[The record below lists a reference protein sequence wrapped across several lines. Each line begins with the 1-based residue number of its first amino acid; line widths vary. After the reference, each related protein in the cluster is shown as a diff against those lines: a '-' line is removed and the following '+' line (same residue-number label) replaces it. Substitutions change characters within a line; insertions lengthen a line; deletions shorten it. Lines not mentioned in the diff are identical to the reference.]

1 MANNP
6 EWLNP
11 RSAAIPIMHD
21 AQGVKVV
28 LVTTK
33 PNGNNW
39 IFPKGQVEMG
49 MAAHLSAAKEAFEEA
64 GLIGQIDSEVFD
76 QYQHKK
82 WGGSM
87 TVRVYLLEVTQV
99 LSSWHE
105 MHERDRKILPLEEA
119 INLIQ
124 EPQKPSLIKL
134 MQQQNNKA
142 VERSLH

>member
-11 RSAAIPIMHD
+11 RSAAIPIMRD
-21 AQGVKVV
+21 AQGIKVV
-28 LVTTK
+28 LVTSK

-49 MAAHLSAAKEAFEEA
+49 MAAHLSAAKEALEEA
-64 GLIGQIDSEVFD
+64 GVIGQVNPEVFD

-87 TVRVYLLEVTQV
+87 TVRVYLLEVTEV

-105 MHERDRKILPLEEA
+105 MHQRGRKILPLDDA
-119 INLIQ
+119 INLIHA
-124 EPQKPSLIKL
+124 PQKQSLIKL
-134 MQQQNNKA
+134 MQQLKNKA
-142 VERSLH
+142 I